1 MKSKFLKLS
10 AIAIVVVALLS
21 LGFFSACEEKE
32 YPKDIKMEDFSIRY
46 NSCYYYNHIDTYNNL
61 LPDSLITFDWDISN
75 IDSNIVYVINS
86 QQELLNYISIRE
98 GKISPIVD
106 FNRYSLIMV
115 RVSSIYNLGKPNK
128 KLENIADNTYRL
140 IFNCSTVVGHADIGE
155 KGWVQAMLIQKIIS
169 NSNITF
175 KLNIT
180 EM

>member
-46 NSCYYYNHIDTYNNL
+46 NSCYYYNHIDTYNKL
-61 LPDSLITFDWDISN
+61 LPDTLIIFDWDIYN

-86 QQELLNYISIRE
+86 QQELLKYISIRE
-98 GKISPIVD
+98 GKILPIVD

-140 IFNCSTVVGHADIGE
+140 IFNCSNVVGPADISE